1 MNISQK
7 YINVLFVLVYTF
19 KQIHITISVT
29 NFKKL
34 SGYLFNL
41 NLNFNDV
48 VYIDYL
54 HTINSKLKGQ

>member
-7 YINVLFVLVYTF
+7 YINVLFALLYTV
-19 KQIHITISVT
+19 KEIHRSILVT
-29 NFKKL
+29 NLKKL
-34 SGYLFNL
+34 SGSLFTL

-54 HTINSKLKGQ
+54 HKINSN